1 MDTYFFPSIFVYYY
15 YVQLD
20 TKSISVLFFKLLY
33 WLKTDIQD
41 DDNNPY

>member
-20 TKSISVLFFKLLY
+20 TKS
-33 WLKTDIQD
+33 
-41 DDNNPY
+41 NNEHGGDFSAIF